1 MKTRAIFKIIFFY
14 YHALFRKS
22 QSFPAFSNR
31 QSEPYYKKHSRTDHT
46 LFTTGLALVG
56 FIIPLLAVAAF
67 GQMLPEFDK
76 NIVLETGNGM
86 VLFGELEASGEESAT
101 LKTVYGDLT
110 IPLNKIIRLDG
121 DNFDEQNGITREH
134 SVAIRTDGSVVLD
147 YILPI
152 SSRIQKEKSTI
163 LTMGNVLQIND
174 LHGKPLDFMARK
186 IDDFTRCVVN
196 MPDYRLPAVA
206 VRILQ
211 KDAAKIEQNKLRYS
225 YSYTPRMKQT
235 FRLNITLPEGA
246 SIVEISPEPESRTSG
261 AVSWNQKLR
270 RQQQV
275 EYVITLQL
283 N

>member
-1 MKTRAIFKIIFFY
+1 MKT
-14 YHALFRKS
+14 
-22 QSFPAFSNR
+22 
-31 QSEPYYKKHSRTDHT
+31 RTDHT
-46 LFTTGLALVG
+46 FFTTRLALVG
-56 FIIPLLAVAAF
+56 FILPLLTIAAF
-67 GQMLPEFDK
+67 GQTLPEFDK
-76 NIVLETGNGM
+76 SIVLETENGM
-86 VLFGELEASGEESAT
+86 ILFGELEASEDDSAMI
-101 LKTVYGDLT
+101 KTVYGDLT
-110 IPLNKIIRLDG
+110 IPLNKIIRIDG
-121 DNFDEQNGITREH
+121 DNFDEKNGVTREH
-134 SVAIRTDGSVVLD
+134 SVVIRSDGSIILD

-163 LTMGNVLQIND
+163 LTMGSVLQIND

-186 IDDFTRCVVN
+186 IDDFTRCIIN

-206 VRILQ
+206 VRVLQ
-211 KDAAKIEQNKLRYS
+211 KDAAQIEQNRLRYT
-225 YSYTPRMKQT
+225 YKYTPRMKQT

-246 SIVEISPEPESRTSG
+246 SIVEISPEPQSRTSG